1 MQLEEKLLLLVMPEQ
16 SSMLLELV
24 LKQMCKLY
32 TLWLALPTV
41 ILFLS
46 CLLSP
51 ILILFKTLLSSL
63 CALAIPLTLAL
74 AMETEEFA
82 PAALANALIQ
92 DVETEFKTPIAHAL
106 ALLHGLKTL
115 LDHALFAIPM
125 LQPSFDV
132 TEEEQLPTQILALDA
147 IAITL
152 GPELTVEHAA

>member
-1 MQLEEKLLLLVMPEQ
+1 MV
-16 SSMLLELV
+16 
-24 LKQMCKLY
+24 
-32 TLWLALPTV
+32 TLFTYR
-41 ILFLS
+41 
-46 CLLSP
+46 
-51 ILILFKTLLSSL
+51 
-63 CALAIPLTLAL
+63 
-74 AMETEEFA
+74 EFA

-125 LQPSFDV
+125 LQPRYINLECRVIRSFDV

-152 GPELTVEHAA
+152 GPVCVIAFMY